1 MPIKE
6 IYGNIFNTSL
16 QTIVNTVNCDG
27 VMGKGIA
34 LEFKLRYKKMYEN
47 YVSICEKK
55 LLSPGKLLLW
65 QKSDPWILNFPTKYH
80 WKNPSKIEYIESGL
94 KKFISMYETKEITSI
109 AFPILGVSSGG
120 LVETDVLKLM
130 NFHLK
135 PLNNLIV
142 EIYHF
147 DPDISDNL
155 FTNFYQ
161 RTLNFQLV
169 DFINQLDLS
178 KKQAFILKKA
188 LNTRSIRNMQDI
200 QKLEGIGEKSIEKIY
215 EFIRI
220 SSRRIITMDE
230 RQPLLL

>member
-34 LEFKLRYKKMYEN
+34 LEFKLRYKQMYEN

-109 AFPILGVSSGG
+109 AFPILGVASGG
-120 LVETDVLKLM
+120 LVVADVLKLM
-130 NFHLK
+130 NFYLK
-135 PLNNLIV
+135 SLSNLII

-147 DPDISDNL
+147 DPYASDDL

-161 RTLNFQLV
+161 RTVNFQLV
-169 DFINQLDLS
+169 DFMDQLDLNKRQAS
-178 KKQAFILKKA
+178 IIKQAINNQA
-188 LNTRSIRNMQDI
+188 IRNMQDI
-200 QKLEGIGEKSIEKIY
+200 QRLDGIGEKSIVKIY
-215 EFIRI
+215 EFIRTTPH
-220 SSRRIITMDE
+220 RKKTKDE
-230 RQPLLL
+230 RQHLLL